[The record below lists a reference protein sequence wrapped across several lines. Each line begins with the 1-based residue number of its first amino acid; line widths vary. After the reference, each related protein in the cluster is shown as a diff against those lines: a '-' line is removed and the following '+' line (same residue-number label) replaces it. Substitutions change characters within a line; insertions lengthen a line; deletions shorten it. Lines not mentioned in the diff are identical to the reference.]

1 MAPKH
6 QHEVLAFLGPESVTG
21 QGPGI
26 YVLIQDLGTYPN
38 QWATVQQV
46 GGQGAGGDIQ
56 SVERWGWLVGGV
68 RLDASSHEEQQART
82 VSLGISWGTGG
93 GAFLLPWFLGAGILS
108 ALVHSR
114 LQ

>member
-1 MAPKH
+1 MTDRQVSLPVVPKH

-26 YVLIQDLGTYPN
+26 YVLIQDLGTYSN

-56 SVERWGWLVGGV
+56 SVERWGWLVG
-68 RLDASSHEEQQART
+68 R
-82 VSLGISWGTGG
+82 G
-93 GAFLLPWFLGAGILS
+93 GAAGCFLP
-108 ALVHSR
+108 
-114 LQ
+114 

>member
-1 MAPKH
+1 MFSFRTWGHTPISGQLCSRWGARG
-6 QHEVLAFLGPESVTG
+6 QVVTSS
-21 QGPGI
+21 
-26 YVLIQDLGTYPN
+26 
-38 QWATVQQV
+38 QWRD
-46 GGQGAGGDIQ
+46 GAG
-56 SVERWGWLVGGV
+56 SWGEGV